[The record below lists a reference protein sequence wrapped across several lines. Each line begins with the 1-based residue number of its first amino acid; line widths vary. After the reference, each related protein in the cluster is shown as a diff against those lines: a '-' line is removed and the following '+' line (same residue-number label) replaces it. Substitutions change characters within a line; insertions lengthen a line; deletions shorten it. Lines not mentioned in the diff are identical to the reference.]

1 MKMNLISNFSG
12 AGLLD
17 AGLVDAE
24 NEVLCQCEIDDKAL
38 EVLRRTFSSIPKH
51 TNILTLSKAV
61 YQSHG
66 IDTEKCAFVG
76 GFPCQIHSRANAY
89 RDILPE
95 SKLLYKLV
103 DLCDECKPIYLLA
116 ENVEGCTTDPKG
128 LIWLTSNMESIGYN
142 CNIIMFP
149 AKILGAPHKR
159 LRMFALFTR
168 DTVVPANEEQS
179 AYIEN
184 FKNQRVPMEVTPGIW
199 HGRFINNPDLD
210 IEIIRKGKNY
220 KPFVD
225 ALQMIGNAV
234 VYDVALFIG
243 KSIKMLHDYFYDS
256 DEGQELKK
264 VRHSSNSPID
274 LGFYWR
280 YMCIASLSNIATK
293 LGYKLNYNESL
304 VNNKFTLSELTCS
317 SNNRFIKNYET
328 PLASDGKI
336 KHQEHTKV
344 YRRLNPND
352 KDSSIWVSPC
362 FNAWLMG
369 MTARPDLLKNVWEV
383 SGIPLSDLSKII

>member
-17 AGLVDAE
+17 AGLIDAG
-24 NEVLCQCEIDDKAL
+24 NKVLCQCEIDDKAL

-61 YQSHG
+61 YQSHD
-66 IDTEKCAFVG
+66 IDTKKCAFVG
-76 GFPCQIHSRANAY
+76 GCPCQQHSNAN
-89 RDILPE
+89 PNKKFMPQ
-95 SKLLYKLV
+95 SQLLYKLV
-103 DLCDECKPIYLLA
+103 DLCDECNPVYLLV
-116 ENVEGCTTDPKG
+116 ENVEGFTTDHNG
-128 LIWLTSNMESIGYN
+128 LIWLSDNMEKIGYRG
-142 CNIIMFP
+142 NIIMFP
-149 AKILGAPHKR
+149 AQILGAPHKR

-168 DTVVPANEEQS
+168 DTVVPANKEQS

-184 FKNQRVPMEVTPGIW
+184 FKDQRVSMKVTRGIW
-199 HGRFINNPDLD
+199 HRRFINNIGINPL
-210 IEIIRKGKNY
+210 EIIKNKERKS
-220 KPFVD
+220 FID
-225 ALQMIGNAV
+225 ALKMIGNAV

-243 KSIKMLHDYFYDS
+243 KSIKMFHDYFYDS

-274 LGFYWR
+274 LGYYWR
-280 YMCIASLSNIATK
+280 YMCIASLIDIATK
-293 LGYKLNYNESL
+293 LNYKVTYDERLIND
-304 VNNKFTLSELTCS
+304 KFTLSELTCS
-317 SNNRFIKNYET
+317 SDKNLVNYET
-328 PLASDGKI
+328 PLASNGTI
-336 KHQEHTKV
+336 KSSKYRKV
-344 YRRLNPND
+344 YRELKPND
-352 KDSSIWVSPC
+352 KESSMFVSPC